1 MEIISLKMDEHLLNA
16 VDKNLSK
23 NNFST
28 RTEFIRTAIR
38 EKLADLSRDELIKEF
53 LKFRGS
59 AKKKTTYK
67 ENRRTREAVSK
78 ELMAELDKKFS

>member
-1 MEIISLKMDEHLLNA
+1 MEAISLKLDAHLLNA

-38 EKLADLSRDELIKEF
+38 EKLADLSKDELIKEF
-53 LKFRGS
+53 LKFRGR
-59 AKKKTTYK
+59 AKKKTTYE